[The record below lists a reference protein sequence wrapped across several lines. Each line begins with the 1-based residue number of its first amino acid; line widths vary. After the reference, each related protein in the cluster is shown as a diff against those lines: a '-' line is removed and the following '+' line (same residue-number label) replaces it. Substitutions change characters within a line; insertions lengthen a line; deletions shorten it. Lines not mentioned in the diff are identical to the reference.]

1 MRARACALAALAAF
15 GCFSSGV
22 PFAELPESP
31 IAVVYRSPEDSR
43 RHAELLLAERDAQS
57 PQAEPAQPMPPP
69 GEEGVARVRD
79 IKSYMKTVL
88 TGVPGSPAQ
97 TRYPGRLG
105 FLQPRRAVIEN
116 FAGAS
121 GEAVPH
127 AWSADRSRLLF
138 TTIVDRFA
146 QVFELDVA
154 SGEVR
159 PITHGPDA
167 HPAACY
173 GPDGS
178 VVLMSARVVNDQ
190 VQSQIE
196 ILEHG
201 SATPRALT
209 PGPRDYAPTC
219 SADGR
224 WLAWM
229 TAPKRGVE
237 WVMSREIAGEAEAR
251 RLGPGREPRFC
262 GPGDWIVYSAP
273 IQRGSKLWRVR
284 ADGTG
289 RSPIGRGV
297 LDESGPACSPDGGK
311 VVYVVIEDFRETLYV
326 RRFDGSGDRILYADS
341 DASHPVW

>member
-1 MRARACALAALAAF
+1 MRAALACLAALAAL
-15 GCFSSGV
+15 GCSSSSV
-22 PFAELPESP
+22 RSAELPESP
-31 IAVVYRSPEDSR
+31 IAVLYRTPEASR
-43 RHAELLLAERDAQS
+43 RHAELRLEEKQRQDPLQAQAA
-57 PQAEPAQPMPPP
+57 PVP
-69 GEEGVARVRD
+69 GEEGVARVED

-88 TGVPGSPAQ
+88 TGIPGTPAQ
-97 TRYPGRLG
+97 SRFPGRIG
-105 FLQPRRAVIEN
+105 FLQPRRAVIDG
-116 FAGAS
+116 FPGGW

-127 AWSADRSRLLF
+127 AWSADRKRLLF
-138 TTIVDRFA
+138 TALVDKFA
-146 QVFELDVA
+146 QVFELDVG

-159 PITHGPDA
+159 PITHGPEA

-173 GPDGS
+173 GPGGG
-178 VVLMSARVVNDQ
+178 VVLMTARIVNDD

-196 ILEHG
+196 ILEAG
-201 SATPRALT
+201 SATPRVLT

-219 SADGR
+219 SADGSK
-224 WLAWM
+224 LAWM
-229 TAPKRGVE
+229 TAPGRGVE
-237 WVMSREIAGEAEAR
+237 WVMSREIASEAEPR

-297 LDESGPACSPDGGK
+297 LDESSPACSPDGGL
-311 VVYVVIEDFRETLYV
+311 VVYVAVEEFRETLYV